1 MPNSA
6 RGWRALCAVMLAAV
20 SIPCAVLPA
29 SAIDAIAEA
38 YLQQG
43 KRSYDRGDYAA
54 AARLFNKAARDAENT
69 YNNKLYVAA
78 IYHNAAQAYSK
89 LADVNGRYTDIKDD
103 DLTVKFLQSRLRDFG
118 DPEEFGHD
126 KVNVDETDLELQGR
140 KLINRSKPM
149 AGSAESRM
157 KMQWIAVH
165 YLRLAL
171 EIKETAAGAGSVEVA
186 NSMEALALLYE
197 KYNAR
202 LDEAEALMRKALA
215 IKAAALGKTSAEL
228 AITLYNLGMVM
239 KTSAA
244 GHDDQGAREGRLRE
258 AVDCY
263 KRALSVLGANKLGK
277 SRLAGKCYADLSIIH
292 WGPALRDFTAC
303 IAEFKRA
310 FDIVSVDSAHRKEFN
325 EFKNT
330 FCYIAQL
337 ALAQDMER
345 LQNARQRKAKA
356 PVIAMMERENVRS
369 QQRLAQMP
377 RTCP

>member
-6 RGWRALCAVMLAAV
+6 RGWRAFCAVMLAAV

-29 SAIDAIAEA
+29 RAIDAIAEA

-43 KRSYDRGDYAA
+43 KRSYDRWDYAA

-89 LADVNGRYTDIKDD
+89 LADVNGSYTDIKDD

-197 KYNAR
+197 KSNAR

-215 IKAAALGKTSAEL
+215 IKEAALGKTSAEL

-244 GHDDQGAREGRLRE
+244 GHDDQGAREGKLRE

-292 WGPALRDFTAC
+292 WGPALRDWKASC
-303 IAEFKRA
+303 AEFA
-310 FDIVSVDSAHRKEFN
+310 SAYDIFALDSAHRSDFAAFRQSHSLIAANAAEMAVQTFLAA
-325 EFKNT
+325 KNKKGVT
-330 FCYIAQL
+330 AAQL
-337 ALAQDMER
+337 AALKQ
-345 LQNARQRKAKA
+345 KAKA
-356 PVIAMMERENVRS
+356 AASRAGLM
-369 QQRLAQMP
+369 
-377 RTCP
+377 